1 MKAFLTASFDAAS
14 LARLEKLMP
23 VHVEDWRVT
32 KNLFFDGAQFA
43 KRIREEG
50 CDVVIVEA
58 DLVHRDVLDA
68 VDLKIIGACR
78 GEPVNVDIALATER
92 GIPVFHTPAR
102 NADAVADLTLCF
114 MLTLARHV
122 YDAVSFVKNG
132 ENRFGDASDFLKMY
146 EAMTG
151 VELYG
156 RTVGLIG
163 FGAIGQRVARR
174 VLAFGARV
182 LAYDPFVPD
191 EAFERIGAARGELDD
206 VLRAADF
213 LSLHVPDVPQTKG
226 MLGERELGLLKEG
239 VYFVNTA
246 RAAAVEEEPL
256 YQALASKRI
265 RAAALDVFWN
275 EPVQPDNRFVK
286 LPNVIATPHIGGA
299 TVDVIAHQGEM
310 MCQSIEAYLR
320 GEEPPYIANPE
331 VLASARRR

>member
-1 MKAFLTASFDAAS
+1 VKAFLTASFDAAS

-43 KRIREEG
+43 KRLREEG

-58 DLVHRDVLDA
+58 DLVHREVLDA

-78 GEPVNVDIALATER
+78 GEPVNVDIRLATEK

-122 YDAVSFVKNG
+122 YDAVSFVKG
-132 ENRFGDASDFLKMY
+132 GQNRFSGAGDFLKMY

-156 RTVGLIG
+156 RTVGLVG

-174 VLAFGARV
+174 ALAFGAHV
-182 LAYDPFVPD
+182 VAYDPFVPEATFD
-191 EAFERIGAARGELDD
+191 EIGARRAELDD

-213 LSLHVPDVPQTKG
+213 LTIHVPDVPQTKG
-226 MLGERELGLLKEG
+226 MLGAREIGLLKEG
-239 VYFVNTA
+239 AYFINTA

-256 YQALASKRI
+256 YQAIAAKRI
-265 RAAALDVFWN
+265 RAAAMDVFWS
-275 EPVQPDNRFVK
+275 EPVQPDNRFVQ

-310 MCQSIEAYLR
+310 MCESIEAYLR
-320 GEEPPYIANPE
+320 GDRPPYVANPE
-331 VLASARRR
+331 VLAAARRV

>member
-1 MKAFLTASFDAAS
+1 MKAFVTASFDAAG
-14 LARLEKLMP
+14 LARIQKLMD

-32 KNLFFDGAQFA
+32 KHLFFDGNEFA

-50 CDVVIVEA
+50 CDVVLVEA
-58 DLVHRDVLDA
+58 DLVHREVLDA
-68 VDLKIIGACR
+68 VELKMIGATR
-78 GEPVNVDIALATER
+78 GEPVNVDVGLATEK

-132 ENRFGDASDFLKMY
+132 ENRFGGAGDFLKMY

-156 RTVGLIG
+156 RTVGLVG
-163 FGAIGQRVARR
+163 FGAIGQRVAKR
-174 VLAFGARV
+174 VLAFGAK
-182 LAYDPFVPD
+182 AIAFDPFAPAEV
-191 EAFERIGAARGELDD
+191 FEKLGVARGELDD

-213 LSLHVPDVPQTKG
+213 LSIHVPDVPQTKNMIG
-226 MLGERELGLLKEG
+226 AREIGLLKDG
-239 VYFVNTA
+239 AYFVNTA

-256 YQALASKRI
+256 YQALASKKI
-265 RAAALDVFWN
+265 RAGAMDVFWN
-275 EPVQPDNRFVK
+275 EPVQPDNRFVL

-299 TVDVIAHQGEM
+299 TTDVIIHQGEM
-310 MCQSIEAYLR
+310 ICDSIEAYLR
-320 GEEPPYIANPE
+320 GERPPYIANPD
-331 VLASARRR
+331 VLKAARRP

>member
-1 MKAFLTASFDAAS
+1 VKAFVTASFDAAS
-14 LARLEKLMP
+14 LARIQKLMS

-32 KNLFFDGAQFA
+32 KNLFFDGNEFA
-43 KRIREEG
+43 KRIGEEG

-58 DLVHRDVLDA
+58 DLVHREVLDA
-68 VDLKIIGACR
+68 VDLKMIGACR
-78 GEPVNVDIALATER
+78 GEPVNIDIGLATEKK
-92 GIPVFHTPAR
+92 IPVFHTPAR
-102 NADAVADLTLCF
+102 NADAVADLALCF

-132 ENRFGDASDFLKMY
+132 ENQFGGASDFLKMY

-156 RTVGLIG
+156 RTVGLVG
-163 FGAIGQRVARR
+163 FGAIGQRVAKR
-174 VLAFGARV
+174 VLAFGAKV
-182 LAYDPFVPD
+182 IAFDPFVKD
-191 EAFERIGAARGELDD
+191 EVFGKLGATRGELDD

-213 LSLHVPDVPQTKG
+213 LSIHVPDAPQTKN
-226 MLGERELGLLKEG
+226 MLGAREIGLLKDG

-256 YQALASKRI
+256 YQAIAAKRI
-265 RAAALDVFWN
+265 RAAAMDVFWN

-299 TVDVIAHQGEM
+299 TTDVITHQGEM
-310 MCQSIEAYLR
+310 MCESIEAYLR
-320 GEEPPYIANPE
+320 GDRPPYIANPE
-331 VLASARRR
+331 VLTTARRA